1 MRHDCCPLLRD
12 GVKMRVSLLSILK
25 QPQQQQLTTTIK
37 VTLFSFSGSLH
48 FFSVWIPRVLCVC
61 RENISSQIT
70 SNIHQHDQKKK
81 NRQEF
86 FWDQL
91 VLFAYFLLTLQR
103 RDTQCVLYVIRPFPS
118 PLYYTFHLLLDHKWA
133 NVKYDDA
140 RWQHAIHVTKFHKG
154 NDRPIADIKNGVLLQ
169 FFFLKNKERNVEK
182 WNLTKIKPPSLIITD
197 EREKKEETFSRENIT
212 NNQREIVH
220 LSSCDCSNV
229 L

>member
-1 MRHDCCPLLRD
+1 MRYDCCPLLRD

-48 FFSVWIPRVLCVC
+48 FFSVWIPRVLCMC

-81 NRQEF
+81 TARNSF
-86 FWDQL
+86 GIN
-91 VLFAYFLLTLQR
+91 LFYSPIFSWPYREETRNVCCMSSDLSR
-103 RDTQCVLYVIRPFPS
+103 RLYIRS
-118 PLYYTFHLLLDHKWA
+118 YLLLLDHKWA

-154 NDRPIADIKNGVLLQ
+154 NDRPIADIKNGVLL
-169 FFFLKNKERNVEK
+169 
-182 WNLTKIKPPSLIITD
+182 
-197 EREKKEETFSRENIT
+197 
-212 NNQREIVH
+212 
-220 LSSCDCSNV
+220 
-229 L
+229 